1 MNIVAMSGPA
11 PADMPDGPTTRQTL
25 AYLGDLDVGGIDTS
39 VEVLAVLA
47 VQVSRSIDRSVST
60 GQAVSVVPN
69 MARQLRETL
78 AEIRAL
84 QAPAVAADD
93 PFTKVQAEALGV
105 TPSLFAAGPAAAPAP

>member
-1 MNIVAMSGPA
+1 MNIAAMAGPA

-25 AYLGDLDVGGIDTS
+25 AYLGELDVEEVDTS

-84 QAPAVAADD
+84 QAPAPEVDD
-93 PFTKVQAEALGV
+93 PFTKVQAEALGA
-105 TPSLFAAGPAAAPAP
+105 TPSLFEPGPSA

>member
-1 MNIVAMSGPA
+1 MNIAAMAGPA

-25 AYLGDLDVGGIDTS
+25 AYLGGLDVEEVDTS

-47 VQVSRSIDRSVST
+47 VQVSRAIDRAVST

-78 AEIRAL
+78 AEVRAL
-84 QAPAVAADD
+84 LAPPVAADD

-105 TPSLFAAGPAAAPAP
+105 TPSLFAAGPAAAPPQ

>member
-1 MNIVAMSGPA
+1 MIGPA
-11 PADMPDGPTTRQTL
+11 PEGVPDGPTTLSTV
-25 AYLGDLDVGGIDTS
+25 AYLRGIDVDDLDES

-78 AEIRAL
+78 GEIRAL
-84 QAPAVAADD
+84 RAPALAVDD
-93 PFTKVQAEALGV
+93 PFAKVQAEALGA
-105 TPSLFAAGPAAAPAP
+105 TPSLFAAGPAAGPVP

>member
-1 MNIVAMSGPA
+1 MNIDRMAGRA
-11 PADMPDGPTTRQTL
+11 PADSPDGPTTRSTL
-25 AYLGDLDVGGIDTS
+25 AYLGGLDLDEIDTS
-39 VEVLAVLA
+39 VAVLAVLA
-47 VQVSRSIDRSVST
+47 VQVARSIDRSVST

-105 TPSLFAAGPAAAPAP
+105 TPSLFAAGPAADPAP